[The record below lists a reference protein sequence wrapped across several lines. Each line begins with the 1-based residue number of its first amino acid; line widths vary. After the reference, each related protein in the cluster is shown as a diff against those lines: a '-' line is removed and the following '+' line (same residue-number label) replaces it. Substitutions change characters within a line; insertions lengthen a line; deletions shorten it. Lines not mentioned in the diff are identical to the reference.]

1 MEAKNESEKNI
12 IRLGL
17 VSLFNDLGSETISRM
32 IPFYL
37 ASVLGAPMSIIGLIE
52 GLADATATLLK
63 PLFGTLSDRVHLRKP
78 FVVLGYGLSSLAR
91 PLLAFAGAWPLVAV
105 LRFSERLGKGIRTA
119 PRDAL
124 IADSS
129 HAGARGRH
137 FGINRS
143 LDTLGALLSVAGF
156 GAWIWYRGDSALSA
170 ETWHVL
176 ALACGVPGVIALAL
190 VVGGVIEVGPRRG
203 TAVAQKTA
211 SGLETSEKFTPTLKR
226 YFMIVALFGLANS
239 SDAFILLKAK
249 ELGYSLLETL
259 GMIALLNLVS
269 AMTAIPAAALSDRM
283 GRRALIA
290 TGWVIYAV
298 TYGLIGWGVL
308 EGHPV
313 WFASTLAL
321 YGLFYGFTEGVEK
334 AWIADLAPV
343 GARGRAYGIFGFIL
357 GAVALP
363 ASLFFGW
370 TWDHFGSSVPF
381 LGCAGIALL
390 AAVLLWAGMP
400 KIHGGDSTIRL

>member
-17 VSLFNDLGSETISRM
+17 VSMFNDLGSETISRL

-37 ASVLGAPMSIIGLIE
+37 SSVLGAPMSVVGLVE
-52 GLADATATLLK
+52 GVADATATLLK
-63 PLFGTLSDRVHLRKP
+63 PLFGRLSDRIHLRKP
-78 FVVLGYGLSSLAR
+78 FVVLGYGLSALAR
-91 PLLAFAGAWPLVAV
+91 PLLAFAGAWPLVAA
-105 LRFSERLGKGIRTA
+105 LRFSERVGKGIRTA

-129 HAGARGRH
+129 SAGSRGRH

-143 LDTLGALLSVAGF
+143 LDTLGALLGVGGF
-156 GAWIWYRGDSALSA
+156 GAWIWFRGDATLTA
-170 ETWHVL
+170 GTWKVL
-176 ALACGVPGVIALAL
+176 ALTCGVPGLIALAL
-190 VVGGVIEVGPRRG
+190 VVGGVIEVGPR
-203 TAVAQKTA
+203 VAGA
-211 SGLETSEKFTPTLKR
+211 SSRPSGDLERTEKFTPTLKR
-226 YFMIVALFGLANS
+226 YIMIVALFGLANS

-249 ELGYSLLETL
+249 ELGYSLVETL
-259 GMIALLNLVS
+259 GMVALLNLVS

-290 TGWVIYAV
+290 TGWVIYAI

-313 WFASTLAL
+313 WFAATLAL

-343 GARGRAYGIFGFIL
+343 SERGRAYGVFGFVL

-363 ASLFFGW
+363 ASLVFGW
-370 TWDHFGSSVPF
+370 AWDHFGSSVPF
-381 LGCAGIALL
+381 LGCAGIALV
-390 AAVLLWAGMP
+390 AAGVLVVGMP
-400 KIHGGDSTIRL
+400 KTAKPLPR